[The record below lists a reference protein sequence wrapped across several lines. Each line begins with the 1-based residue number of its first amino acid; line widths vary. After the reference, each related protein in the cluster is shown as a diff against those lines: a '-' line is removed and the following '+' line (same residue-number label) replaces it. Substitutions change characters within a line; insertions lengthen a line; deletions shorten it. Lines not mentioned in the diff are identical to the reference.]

1 MNDINKII
9 FKGIF
14 EGKWI
19 SIEYQNLL
27 NEKTR
32 YWIAIKKILI
42 GKFVTLI
49 VDGLHTGNGQLTEL
63 RINPEKILSALII
76 EGSYYK
82 TSKTLKEDIEEN
94 PDKYSRLFD
103 NVYNLKILNY
113 LADCQRLDNSPFEC
127 EYALINRIDDEKIK
141 RGDFTLDDE
150 QFLEIV
156 KSFQNEAKSS
166 NLKYKQ
172 LCLNILSVYTKD
184 GLYVLAY
191 RKLFLDVKNKK
202 LRADNEITICKE
214 FTIDGSKYSITRFL
228 DNDQFYLLDD
238 FYNNLQLIEDY
249 IAGNIKKGEAIDDMP
264 YIIAIAR
271 EVIVDLDKEYAFII
285 DRYNNN
291 KVEKPIAAFFGEFLK
306 LPVRRKDYPI
316 ALINRQINLDQLLA
330 VHNAMKYPLT
340 YVQGPP
346 GTGKTNTIINT
357 ILTAFYNKKTLLFSS
372 YNNHPL
378 DAVFKK
384 LTSMMYDENEILFP
398 IIRLGNNE
406 KVLEAAN
413 YIKKLYLQI
422 KEFDIDDNEFRKFA
436 SDTFVDGKKL
446 SDLMKKYD
454 ETIEL
459 KERKET
465 IEKMLETNDNLNYHI
480 QLQGVQLEK
489 INNRINEIGKIT
501 EKDALDHVVDDR
513 IFKGFLYYASIKC
526 LKYMLEPRY
535 DDLIKIIFLA
545 DEQERVKHFNRY
557 LSNGDNLRKFIKLF
571 PIVTTT
577 CISAHKLGNPDVYF
591 DMTVIDEA
599 SQCNIAHSLIPI
611 IRGENLMLVGDPQQ
625 LNPVILLDEKD
636 NIILKEK
643 YHITD
648 EYDYL
653 KNSIYKTYVSVDA
666 ISLEILLSH
675 HYRCHKKIIDFNNV
689 KYYNS
694 KLVIDSKTESI
705 NPLVFKEVENNET
718 SIRNTS
724 PKEAEAIIE
733 YILENKDKQIGV
745 ITPFVKQKQ
754 LISQKLRDYQ
764 INNITCGTVHAFQG
778 DEKNEILFS
787 LCLTDKTIDKT
798 YNWLKNNR
806 ELINVATSR
815 AKNRLVIFGSQKQ
828 IDRLHQL
835 DKHGQDDLYELVQY
849 VKKKGHYEVTA
860 LENKSRAL
868 GIKPY
873 STEMEEALLVNLNH
887 ALSNVLRNGRKCTV
901 YREVPISHVFNDGN
915 SYNDL
920 FYTGRFDFVVYQKD
934 FENREM
940 PIFAIELDGKE
951 HYNDEYVKE
960 RDRKKNEI
968 CKRYGFDLIRVDN
981 SYARRYNY
989 MKEILSYYSATNNI
1003 LNKKMV

>member
-1 MNDINKII
+1 MNNINKVL

-14 EGKWI
+14 EGKWV
-19 SIEYQNLL
+19 SIEYRNVSKEL
-27 NEKTR
+27 TR
-32 YWIAIKKILI
+32 YWIAIKKILM
-42 GKFVTLI
+42 GKSITLV
-49 VDGLHTGNGQLTEL
+49 VDGLHIGNGMLAEL
-63 RINPEKILSALII
+63 KIDFKNILFAAII
-76 EGSYYK
+76 EGSYYR
-82 TSKTLKEDIEEN
+82 TSKELKEDIENN
-94 PDKYSRLFD
+94 PNKYHRIFD
-103 NVYNLKILNY
+103 NVYNIKILNY

-127 EYALINRIDDEKIK
+127 EYALISKIDDEKIK
-141 RGDFTLDDE
+141 SGDFALDE
-150 QFLEIV
+150 YQFLDII

-172 LCLNILSVYTKD
+172 LCLNILSVYTKE

-202 LRADNEITICKE
+202 MQADNDITVCKE
-214 FTIDGSKYSITRFL
+214 FTIEGTKYSINRFL
-228 DNDQFYLLDD
+228 DDDQMYLLDNFSD
-238 FYNNLQLIEDY
+238 NLKTIEDC
-249 IAGNIKKGEAIDDMP
+249 IADNLANNEAIDDMP
-264 YIIAIAR
+264 YIIAIGR
-271 EVIVDLDKEYAFII
+271 EMLVDLTEQYGFII
-285 DRYNNN
+285 DKYKEN

-330 VHNAMKYPLT
+330 IYNAMKYPLT

-357 ILTAFYNKKTLLFSS
+357 ILTAFYNKRTLLFSS
-372 YNNHPL
+372 YNNHPI
-378 DAVFKK
+378 DSVVEK
-384 LTSMMYDENEILFP
+384 LSSMFYEDDVISFP

-406 KVLEAAN
+406 KVLEATN
-413 YIKKLYLQI
+413 YIKQLYLQI
-422 KEFDIDDNEFRKFA
+422 KEITIDENMLKKLE
-436 SDTFVDGKKL
+436 SDTFIDAKKL

-454 ETIEL
+454 EIIEL

-465 IEKMLETNDNLNYHI
+465 TEKMLETNDNLNYQI

-489 INNRINEIGKIT
+489 INSRLKEIGKIT
-501 EKDALDHVVDDR
+501 NEEALSYVVDDK
-513 IFKGFLYYASIKC
+513 IFKGYLYYASIKC
-526 LKYMLEPRY
+526 LKALLEPRFR
-535 DDLIKIIFLA
+535 DLIDIVFI
-545 DEQERVKHFNRY
+545 EEEEVRVRNFNRY
-557 LSNGDNLRKFIKLF
+557 LSNGDNLRKFIKVF

-577 CISAHKLGNPDVYF
+577 CISAYKLGNPDVYF
-591 DMTVIDEA
+591 DMVVIDEA
-599 SQCNIAHSLIPI
+599 SQCNMAVSLVPI
-611 IRGENLMLVGDPQQ
+611 IRGRNLMLVGDPQQ

-636 NIILKEK
+636 NINLRKK
-643 YHITD
+643 YYITD
-648 EYDYL
+648 EYDYI
-653 KNSIYKTYVSVDA
+653 KNSIYKTYLSVDA
-666 ISLEILLSH
+666 VSSEILLSH

-705 NPLVFKEVENNET
+705 NPLIFKEIKENET
-718 SIRNTS
+718 STRNTA
-724 PKEAEAIIE
+724 PEEAKAIIE

-764 INNITCGTVHAFQG
+764 ISNVTCGTVHAFQG

-787 LCLTDKTIDKT
+787 LCLTDKTIAKT
-798 YNWLKNNR
+798 YDWLKNNR

-815 AKNRLVIFGSQKQ
+815 AKNKLVIFGSQKH

-835 DKHGQDDLYELVQY
+835 DKHSQDDLYELVQY
-849 VKKKGHYEVTA
+849 VKSQGQYEVTA

-887 ALSNVLRNGRKCTV
+887 ALSNVLRNGKKCTV
-901 YREVPISHVFNDGN
+901 YKEVPINHVFNDGN
-915 SYNDL
+915 NYNDL

-934 FENREM
+934 FNNQEM

-951 HYNDEYVKE
+951 HYNDKLVKE
-960 RDRKKNEI
+960 RDQKKNEI
-968 CKRYGFDLIRVDN
+968 CRKYGFDLIRIDN

-989 MKEILSYYSATNNI
+989 MKEILIDYF
-1003 LNKKMV
+1003 KD